1 MTAPADVRLTQVARI
16 LEVPV
21 SELTVDAARAAIAA
35 RPGDVASALFAE
47 AAASDD
53 VTSVE
58 SGRDY
63 LEGRLA
69 FLADLI
75 EPVAAAAIRAAFEER
90 LRAWA

>member
-1 MTAPADVRLTQVARI
+1 MTAPADVRLTQIARI
-16 LEVPV
+16 LGIPA
-21 SELTVDAARAAIAA
+21 SSITTDIARNAITA
-35 RPGDVASALFAE
+35 RPGDIASALFAE

-69 FLADLI
+69 FLAGLI
-75 EPVAAAAIRAAFEER
+75 EPAAATAIRAAFEER